1 MLGHSGWHVP
11 DDFWMMQRRARRR
24 RTIIAK
30 IEGEPA
36 SKGRRGDRLTADVQR
51 QVIDS
56 MKMGRQYPFTGS
68 VALDL
73 YFTSNLRNP
82 PSIHSAAKYM
92 LDVLG
97 TTSPSNVEPRRRS
110 VLYKDDRQ
118 VKFLYVDLI
127 QAWTRQSDTTKAHPG
142 RMYMFASPG
151 RDVIADLCVAY
162 DLDREDD
169 GRYGLIPPDLDSDTT
184 SPFFIPDLPDDP
196 DFYWLDESP
205 PVNATPGGYWLY
217 EQVRFNATVSLQE
230 SLLARN
236 DAILSYSLAGHLATH
251 KQPTTDVWSNLP
263 SYHRKLLLS
272 DPITLAMP
280 ELPRSPGA
288 TAHFKQQ
295 VRAQFEALKQSS
307 PLLTTLLT
315 PVKLVFLVIPP
326 EQGKDLDNIPLAVL
340 LIAHDVLK
348 PHIQPYILAPR
359 IRGVEDKP
367 WWTEAKQRL
376 RSVNAN
382 SVTAYQVVE
391 LPRSPSDP
399 PEGVFRIAL
408 GRHSRKSWWHR
419 AAGHLDALIERRDR
433 WP

>member
-1 MLGHSGWHVP
+1 LADHSDWRVP
-11 DDFWMMQRRARRR
+11 DDFWMMQRRVRRR
-24 RTIIAK
+24 RTIVAK

-36 SKGRRGDRLTADVQR
+36 SKGRRGDRLAADIQR
-51 QVIDS
+51 EVIDS
-56 MKMGRQYPFTGS
+56 MKIGRQYPFTGP

-73 YFTSNLRNP
+73 YFFSNLRNP

-97 TTSPSNVEPRRRS
+97 ATSPGNVEPRRQS

-118 VKFLYVDLI
+118 VKFLYVDLS
-127 QAWTRQSDTTKAHPG
+127 QAWPLQFDSTMANPG
-142 RMYMFASPG
+142 HTYIFASPG
-151 RDVIADLCVAY
+151 RDVTADLRLAY
-162 DLDREDD
+162 ELDREDD
-169 GRYGLIPPDLDSDTT
+169 GRYGLISPDIDSDTT
-184 SPFFIPDLPDDP
+184 SPFYIPDLSDNPDA
-196 DFYWLDESP
+196 YWLDEPP
-205 PVNATPGGYWLY
+205 PVNATPGKYWLY
-217 EQVRFNATVSLQE
+217 EQVRFNAIVSLQE

-236 DAILSYSLAGHLATH
+236 DAILSYALADYLETH
-251 KQPTTDVWSNLP
+251 KLPTTDVRSP
-263 SYHRKLLLS
+263 MYSYHRKMLLS
-272 DPITLAMP
+272 DIITLAMP
-280 ELPRSPGA
+280 GLPSSPGS
-288 TAHFKQQ
+288 TIHFKQQ

-340 LIAHDVLK
+340 PIAHDVLK
-348 PHIQPYILAPR
+348 PHIQPHMLAPK
-359 IRGVEDKP
+359 IRGLEDKP

-408 GRHSRKSWWHR
+408 GRNSRKSWWHR
-419 AAGHLDALIERRDR
+419 TADYLDALIERHGRR
-433 WP
+433 L